1 MGYKKGVFGAK
12 VEGKLRDAFLD
23 ATGTIA
29 GDPLAGDQIP
39 VVIAAMKE
47 VKQDEVD
54 AQGSLSLG
62 VRARLAANL
71 FKGMENFPTG
81 IEKLPEMI
89 NALDG
94 RCFLKS
100 VAGKSS
106 SIPCTKQQ
114 WIFFERAPLCPA
126 DIAIEWW
133 YNEWMY
139 DINVRL

>member
-1 MGYKKGVFGAK
+1 MMPCNRATVEPLITAAPAKQLSAAQRDRITAAADIVQMGYKKGVFGAK

-89 NALDG
+89 NALMDAA
-94 RCFLKS
+94 F
-100 VAGKSS
+100 
-106 SIPCTKQQ
+106 
-114 WIFFERAPLCPA
+114 
-126 DIAIEWW
+126 
-133 YNEWMY
+133 
-139 DINVRL
+139 